1 TAGSTI
7 AYGTG
12 DDRVEVSRDDAGN
25 VTVVQK
31 GADGNT
37 ETLTGPDAEARLE
50 ELGLEIETTGA
61 SDTWSLIIEGY
72 DAAKNPAIKP
82 PLDSNE
88 DIDLVVGARTVDEA
102 SKSASDTETVRSGWK
117 EQEITVRVKGKADDA
132 EVELITQSDG
142 SPISVTEAVA
152 ETDGIALSS
161 LVERITSTD
170 TDGSETVSARLT
182 GLPEG
187 FTVVGG
193 SIFTR
198 GDGEAREWI
207 IPLNADGTIP

>member
-1 TAGSTI
+1 
-7 AYGTG
+7 
-12 DDRVEVSRDDAGN
+12 
-25 VTVVQK
+25 
-31 GADGNT
+31 
-37 ETLTGPDAEARLE
+37 
-50 ELGLEIETTGA
+50 
-61 SDTWSLIIEGY
+61 
-72 DAAKNPAIKP
+72 
-82 PLDSNE
+82 
-88 DIDLVVGARTVDEA
+88 
-102 SKSASDTETVRSGWK
+102 
-117 EQEITVRVKGKADDA
+117 EITVRVKGKADDA

-207 IPLNADGTIP
+207 IPLNADGTIPNTVKIKAPENYSGELTFQLVPVTTED